1 METHWLEFI
10 SRHQTDGIIHKYVIR
25 LSKFKKKRGAMLYLN
40 NKGTWL
46 YSKLF
51 LGLSRRKLSLQV
63 NLQEPVGFI
72 EWIKILKQMQIL
84 SHNIDKK
91 GISLLITINLLL
103 CKLHL

>member
-1 METHWLEFI
+1 
-10 SRHQTDGIIHKYVIR
+10 
-25 LSKFKKKRGAMLYLN
+25 MLYLN
-40 NKGTWL
+40 NKGNMA
-46 YSKLF
+46 LF
-51 LGLSRRKLSLQV
+51 KIILGIISTKLSLQV

-72 EWIKILKQMQIL
+72 KWIKILKQMQIL